1 MTSEKEQAALDIVK
15 RLTHSGYQALY
26 AGGFVRDMFLGL
38 DDKGDI
44 DIATNATPETISGL
58 FTHVVGVGEHF
69 GVMIV
74 VNNDIPFEVATFRS
88 DIGSADGRHPHHI
101 AYVDA
106 KHDALRRDFTI
117 NGMFFDPLS
126 EKLLDYVQ
134 GQEDLQKKLVR
145 SIGDPLLR
153 FEEDF
158 LRLIRCIRFAARF
171 GFAVEDATWA
181 ALKGKASGITR
192 ISAERIFQELD
203 KILLG
208 PHPDRALSLLHE
220 SGLLAIVL
228 PEVSDT
234 VGMQQP
240 EQFHP
245 EGDVFTHTVKALSLL
260 DRPSRSVAW
269 SALLH
274 DIGKPPTLSVS
285 DRIRFSNHQHVGA
298 RMAEAV
304 LMRLKAPNSLTQ
316 AVCESIDNHM
326 NFMNVTKMRLST
338 LKKFLSR
345 PTFEDEMELHR
356 VDCLASHGD
365 VSNYD
370 FLRQKQR
377 EIPTTEVRP
386 DPLLT
391 GKDLIALGHIPS
403 PAFKKMLGEAYDA
416 QLEGRI
422 STKEEAVAWTQKN
435 YPV

>member
-1 MTSEKEQAALDIVK
+1 
-15 RLTHSGYQALY
+15 
-26 AGGFVRDMFLGL
+26 
-38 DDKGDI
+38 
-44 DIATNATPETISGL
+44 
-58 FTHVVGVGEHF
+58 
-69 GVMIV
+69 
-74 VNNDIPFEVATFRS
+74 
-88 DIGSADGRHPHHI
+88 
-101 AYVDA
+101 
-106 KHDALRRDFTI
+106 
-117 NGMFFDPLS
+117 
-126 EKLLDYVQ
+126 
-134 GQEDLQKKLVR
+134 
-145 SIGDPLLR
+145 
-153 FEEDF
+153 

-171 GFAVEDATWA
+171 GFAIEDATWA
-181 ALKGKASGITR
+181 ALKEKASGITR

-304 LMRLKAPNSLTQ
+304 LMRLKAPNSLIE

-377 EIPTTEVRP
+377 EIPAT
-386 DPLLT
+386 
-391 GKDLIALGHIPS
+391 
-403 PAFKKMLGEAYDA
+403 
-416 QLEGRI
+416 
-422 STKEEAVAWTQKN
+422 
-435 YPV
+435 